1 MAVNKVV
8 MNTENG
14 AEILIDLT
22 GDSVTPETLA
32 EGATAHDASGEWI
45 IGTMP
50 TDAVKDPFFLKAE
63 VVDSVSQMTDKT
75 KLYVLRSTGNLWMY
89 QEGESSVETVT
100 EQIVGT
106 ADNQWGAGRLSSGD
120 PNGAAGYV
128 TTPYIDLTKYSVPFT
143 LHLKGIPFSNTT
155 PSGAT
160 ASNLRFS
167 FYGTDKSTHLIT
179 ALTNESAVRTEVGS
193 DVTFTDVGDGT
204 VIIDFTP
211 TVKHKSGV
219 DIGYARFSGYGTEAS
234 ANVYITYEKV
244 SSSESGWVDT
254 GINRSSRQ
262 SIPESETLSIPI
274 TAVKNFMDSAE
285 YNSNDY
291 SYTQVTSYT
300 TSDGSRTD
308 LPNSLDLTWQNIE
321 NAILYAVSV
330 NSQTYYTAENEITL
344 SNFIPNTD
352 YNYSIYALCADG
364 TIKFIESGLFETEGR
379 TRMLNI
385 EGIQNVRDVGGYTGL
400 NGKKVRYGLIYR
412 GSAMDEDSSTGLIT
426 EAGKHEMVV
435 RLGIGTDVDLRSGKT
450 VSALGVDFINTK
462 YGYEDYPEVITN
474 ATQRGQFKSLL
485 ESIVVQL
492 RASKPV
498 YIHCSGGCDRTGSLV
513 FLLLG
518 LIGVSESDLAKEY
531 ELSSFSVIGKGRTRN
546 STSYKYKEM
555 VDALKA
561 YSGATFNDKF
571 VSFATDCGVT
581 SDTVASFRNM
591 MLE

>member
-1 MAVNKVV
+1 MSVNAKIGEIAD
-8 MNTENG
+8 NIRYRTG
-14 AEILIDLT
+14 KTGLLGLDGIAEEIKGINW
-22 GDSVTPETLA
+22 VE
-32 EGATAHDASGEWI
+32 
-45 IGTMP
+45 
-50 TDAVKDPFFLKAE
+50 DPFFSKAE
-63 VVDSVSQMTDKT
+63 IVDSVSQMTDKT
-75 KLYVLRSTGNLWMY
+75 KLYVLRSTSNLWMY
-89 QEGESSVETVT
+89 REGESGVETVT
-100 EQIVGT
+100 EPITGT
-106 ADNQWGAGRLSSGD
+106 WESGRLSGSGTAQSAT
-120 PNGAAGYV
+120 GFV
-128 TTPYIDLTKYSVPFT
+128 ITPYIDVVNDKNGNPFTVPFT
-143 LHLKGIPFSNTT
+143 LHLTGIEFSNDVTSTSYNSYSYYDAAKTHKARNVTSGSSFRTT
-155 PSGAT
+155 FNT
-160 ASNLRFS
+160 DKVELEYFDDASLAIKFTPPV
-167 FYGTDKSTHLIT
+167 TDKSGY
-179 ALTNESAVRTEVGS
+179 VVGYFR
-193 DVTFTDVGDGT
+193 FTGRGT
-204 VIIDFTP
+204 
-211 TVKHKSGV
+211 S
-219 DIGYARFSGYGTEAS
+219 EN

-244 SSSESGWVDT
+244 SSSESGWIDT
-254 GINRSSRQ
+254 GVKRSSQQ
-262 SIPESETLSIPI
+262 SIPEGETLSIPI

-285 YNSNDY
+285 YNSDDY

-364 TIKFIESGLFETEGR
+364 SIVFVESGLFETEGR

-385 EGIQNVRDVGGYTGL
+385 DGIQNVRDIGGYTGL
-400 NGKKVRYGLIYR
+400 NNKKVRYGLIYR

-426 EAGKHEMVV
+426 EAGKHEMVE
-435 RLGIGTDVDLRSGKT
+435 RLGIKTDVDLRSGKT
-450 VSALGVDFINTK
+450 ASALGVDFINTK

-561 YSGATFNDKF
+561 YSGANFNDKF
-571 VSFATDCGVT
+571 MAFATDCGVT
-581 SDTVASFRNM
+581 SDTIASFRNM